1 MANVKYRA
9 RLKRVFALLLTTGI
23 LAACSKDK
31 ILNVTDPDIIN
42 PTDINSVEGAEALRV
57 GALSRFS
64 DMTAGLIPGG
74 GSLGEGLFF
83 FSGVVADEWRSTDTF
98 VQRDEADSRSITE
111 SNSAMTV
118 EARSVNRTRVAA
130 IQAIPVLKQ
139 WKPNNVSDVGQM
151 YWLRGYAELSLAEN
165 FCNGSPISAL
175 DASNN
180 IVYGDPQTNVQIY
193 NRAIASFDTAV
204 QNAPPV
210 GVQFHDS
217 RADTVIWMSAVEKAR
232 VLLDLG
238 NFAAA
243 GTTISAAA
251 VPDNFVF
258 KIAYSQAT
266 AQDNQIWALN
276 NSAGR
281 WMVANNEGPLGLNP
295 AFANDPRVP
304 ICIGGTGTAAAPG
317 QFGCKNFD
325 PNQTRSISF
334 DNNFGAGTF
343 LVQLVFPTRDADVA
357 VVTGTEARLIEAE
370 VALRS
375 GDPATFMA
383 KLNFLRANF
392 NTFKQPSNPC
402 SATVQVTGCPTVP
415 AGGSLPALADPG
427 TQTGREDLL
436 FRERAFWLWATAHRL
451 ADLRRL
457 VRPTADGGFG
467 RAETTI
473 FPNGPYYKGGTY
485 GTDKFLRIPQAEQNN
500 PQFKGCL
507 DFNA

>member
-9 RLKRVFALLLTTGI
+9 RLKRAFALLLTTGI

-42 PTDINSVEGAEALRV
+42 PGDVNSTEAAEALRV
-57 GALSRFS
+57 GALSRLS

-111 SNSAMTV
+111 SNSAMTL
-118 EARSVNRTRVAA
+118 ESRSVNRTRVAA
-130 IQAIPVLKQ
+130 IQAIPVIKNY
-139 WKPNNVSDVGQM
+139 KPNNISDVGQM
-151 YWLRGYAELSLAEN
+151 YWLRGFAELSLAEN

-175 DASNN
+175 DASNS

-210 GVQFHDS
+210 GATNHDS

-251 VPDNFVF
+251 VPDNFNF

-266 AQDNQIWALN
+266 GQDNQIWALN

-295 AFANDPRVP
+295 GFANDPRVP
-304 ICIGGTGTAAAPG
+304 VCIGGTGTAAAPG

-334 DNNFGAGTF
+334 DNNFGSGTF
-343 LVQLVFPTRDADVA
+343 LVQLVFPTREADVA

-375 GDPATFMA
+375 GDPGTFMA

-402 SATVQVTGCPTVP
+402 SATVQVTGCPTGPV
-415 AGGSLPALADPG
+415 GGSLPALADPG

-457 VRPTADGGFG
+457 VRPTSDGGFG
-467 RAETTI
+467 RAENTI

>member
-9 RLKRVFALLLTTGI
+9 RLKRAFALLLTTGI

-42 PTDINSVEGAEALRV
+42 PGDVNSTEAAEALRV
-57 GALSRFS
+57 GALSRLS

-111 SNSAMTV
+111 SNSAMTL
-118 EARSVNRTRVAA
+118 ESRSVNRTRVAA
-130 IQAIPVLKQ
+130 IQAIPVIKNY
-139 WKPNNVSDVGQM
+139 KPNNISDVGQM
-151 YWLRGYAELSLAEN
+151 YWLRGFAELSLAEN

-175 DASNN
+175 DASNS

-210 GVQFHDS
+210 GATNHDS

-258 KIAYSQAT
+258 RIAYSQAT
-266 AQDNQIWALN
+266 GQDNQIWALN

-295 AFANDPRVP
+295 GFANDPRVP
-304 ICIGGTGTAAAPG
+304 VCIGGTGTAAAPG

-334 DNNFGAGTF
+334 DNNFGSGTF
-343 LVQLVFPTRDADVA
+343 LVQLVFPTREADVA

-375 GDPATFMA
+375 GDPGTFMA

-415 AGGSLPALADPG
+415 VGGSLPALADPG

-457 VRPTADGGFG
+457 VRPTSDGGFG
-467 RAETTI
+467 RAENTI